1 MELNM
6 NKPHCRFIENGVNN
20 TENKYQPQSGLNK
33 NIPNQKFICLIL
45 INIDA
50 HIQPIQGCL
59 NLHIYYP
66 PISLAVN
73 HIEPFSGSG

>member
-1 MELNM
+1 MGLNM

-50 HIQPIQGCL
+50 HIQL
-59 NLHIYYP
+59 
-66 PISLAVN
+66 S
-73 HIEPFSGSG
+73 